1 MDTLNLSAE
10 TTTLP
15 LPTALRRA
23 ADRDA
28 TVVESDPNGIII
40 HVNDK
45 FCKTFGYS
53 REEML
58 GQELFVLSSTCH
70 PQDFL
75 DELWV
80 SIAQGNAW
88 NGEISSRIK
97 DGNLL
102 WQDVSI
108 TPIAEVGRS
117 GWKTRK
123 ISGGG
128 VWYFHAQA
136 GRRNPLAQV
145 QVINQLSIAMGSASA
160 RRSLTAGVASVRK
173 LH

>member
-28 TVVESDPNGIII
+28 TVVESDPNGIIT

-45 FCKTFGYS
+45 FCKTFGYC

-80 SIAQGNAW
+80 SIAQGNTW

-97 DGNLL
+97 GGNLL

-108 TPIAEVGRS
+108 TPIAGVDGKPAKFLVVGHGIS
-117 GWKTRK
+117 TRK
-123 ISGGG
+123 LVEEIL
-128 VWYFHAQA
+128 WQ
-136 GRRNPLAQV
+136 QM
-145 QVINQLSIAMGSASA
+145 QVINQSSVAIFSMDFNGAVLS
-160 RRSLTAGVASVRK
+160 LE
-173 LH
+173 